1 MRAAGIHALTE
12 LHHTAGRTG
21 GQEHLPCR
29 AAAAQILNSSRGSFA
44 FGKATESA
52 GFCQNADKPRKCK
65 NCPDMRN
72 RGQFLLSASASPAA
86 CGHLRPCKTLACKFA
101 SMSCRLSHRSVRLFT
116 LSTDG
121 QKPQDSAPPVI
132 LSNFCSHR
140 DTSKNCKKTI
150 FAQGNGISRRKNW
163 PYPTYASGGTMKAR
177 KGLALSRSFE
187 GF

>member
-1 MRAAGIHALTE
+1 
-12 LHHTAGRTG
+12 
-21 GQEHLPCR
+21 
-29 AAAAQILNSSRGSFA
+29 
-44 FGKATESA
+44 
-52 GFCQNADKPRKCK
+52 
-65 NCPDMRN
+65 MRN

-150 FAQGNGISRRKNW
+150 FAQGNGISRCKNR
-163 PYPTYASGGTMKAR
+163 PVPDVQAVGDDESAKEPLLSLLRFFDSLCKYKVFVCPSTKSGWNVGAAPC
-177 KGLALSRSFE
+177 L
-187 GF
+187 